1 MKIIFLKSF
10 IKSFDKLSKKDRDT
24 VTETLSK
31 FKSNPFDADLKN
43 HALKWGLQNIRAIS
57 AKHDLRILY
66 KEEWD
71 HAIVYLIKTGT
82 HNQVY

>member
-43 HALKWGLQNIRAIS
+43 HALK
-57 AKHDLRILY
+57 
-66 KEEWD
+66 
-71 HAIVYLIKTGT
+71 
-82 HNQVY
+82 